1 MPLSMYDASVPVY
14 TQMLGALEKI
24 LAKAEAQAEARKFDQ
39 KVLAQLRLFPD
50 MLPLASQVRIA
61 CDAAKYGVAR
71 IAGIEA
77 QVPKFDDNEQ
87 TLAELRERV
96 TKTLAF
102 IGSVPREAVD
112 GQEDRDVV
120 VPLRDRKLEFKARF
134 FLLHWSL
141 PNFFFHTTTAYDLLR
156 HNGIEIGKSDYL
168 GRS

>member
-14 TQMLGALEKI
+14 TQMLGALDKI
-24 LAKAEAQAEARKFDQ
+24 LAKAETQAEARKFDP
-39 KVLAQLRLFPD
+39 KVLAQARLFPD

-77 QVPKFDDNEQ
+77 QAPRFDDNEQ
-87 TLAELRERV
+87 TLAELRERIAR
-96 TKTLAF
+96 TLAF
-102 IGSVPREAVD
+102 IGSVQRESVD

-141 PNFFFHTTTAYDLLR
+141 PNFFFHATTAYNLLR